1 MKGKNEEL
9 FNRMLSNKINK
20 RHFYN
25 STNEKRN
32 NNFIEEFDFKKTLNT
47 LIINVDGERPL
58 ILFKKSPSPMKIKK
72 SEILK
77 NNYMSDGGIKKRSK
91 KFFNLISN
99 YSCKKQTK
107 KESVKEKRHV
117 LEIDAFRKAG
127 FYVFKKLP
135 FEYLL
140 TGADGNVKEKI
151 PTFMGVEHPVLEAF
165 GEIVKIEPAVL
176 RVFLT
181 VKLDYLKNRNISV
194 V

>member
-58 ILFKKSPSPMKIKK
+58 ILFKKSPSPMKLKK

-77 NNYMSDGGIKKRSK
+77 NNYMSDGGMKRKSK

-99 YSCKKQTK
+99 YSCKKQSK
-107 KESVKEKRHV
+107 KESIKEKAPSNNLKNKKNKSFSV
-117 LEIDAFRKAG
+117 SN
-127 FYVFKKLP
+127 KKLKKNKRYF
-135 FEYLL
+135 FENEIKETNLIKNKSK
-140 TGADGNVKEKI
+140 GNFKYNL
-151 PTFMGVEHPVLEAF
+151 F
-165 GEIVKIEPAVL
+165 
-176 RVFLT
+176 
-181 VKLDYLKNRNISV
+181 LKNKKNNSEKNKI
-194 V
+194 